1 MLVRCF
7 ACDILAGTEKANVV
21 YEDEM
26 TLAFMA
32 HRPLA
37 PGHIIIIPK
46 QHHEKIEDVPSD
58 MIAHYFSVASAAGA
72 ALFEGVSATGTNII
86 ANEGH
91 SSNAV
96 FPHFAIH
103 VIPRKDDDG
112 LKLNWKPQ
120 KPAEQG
126 KLEST
131 QKKIKEETFM
141 IGKRKREAAPE
152 PVNLDEIKREF
163 IPSKISKRSGNIS
176 RGDREA
182 EKEFDN
188 HMIKQLKRSS

>member
-1 MLVRCF
+1 MILMVRCF
-7 ACDILAGTEKANVV
+7 ACDILAGTEKAKVV
-21 YEDEM
+21 YEDER

-32 HRPLA
+32 HKPLV
-37 PGHIIIIPK
+37 PGHIVIIPK
-46 QHHEKIEDVPSD
+46 QHYEKIDDVPQD
-58 MIAHYFSVASAAGA
+58 MIAHFFSVASAAGT
-72 ALFEGVSATGTNII
+72 ALFEGVSASGTNII

-91 SSNAV
+91 SSNAI

-120 KPAEQG
+120 KPAEQA
-126 KLEST
+126 KLDST

-141 IGKRKREAAPE
+141 IGKRKQQAAPE

-163 IPSKISKRSGNIS
+163 IPSTVSRKFSSK
-176 RGDREA
+176 
-182 EKEFDN
+182 
-188 HMIKQLKRSS
+188 